1 MEFNVDEKCIKCG
14 KCINDC
20 LAKALTFDENKNIIF
35 DEKKCIKCQHCLA
48 ICPVGALS
56 IDGKNPENSETPN
69 TKAEPEKVLSL
80 IKNRRSF
87 RKYKHENLDTETM
100 NKLKNMLHWTPTGV
114 NNHSLHFAFIDD
126 VEVMDDFRNY
136 ANGKLVDFLNSAAIK
151 NIKTKFDRYKN
162 AFLRGDDVIFRG
174 APHMVVV
181 SSPINAPCADIDPTI
196 ALSYFELYAQSMGIG
211 TVWCGLA
218 YKLFKMFPDLC
229 EYIEIPE
236 GYKVG
241 YVMLFGPA
249 DIEYPRATQPEP
261 FKIISVK
268 KNKKETTLTQ
278 KIKRYFWNW
287 VK

>member
-1 MEFNVDEKCIKCG
+1 
-14 KCINDC
+14 
-20 LAKALTFDENKNIIF
+20 
-35 DEKKCIKCQHCLA
+35 
-48 ICPVGALS
+48 
-56 IDGKNPENSETPN
+56 
-69 TKAEPEKVLSL
+69 
-80 IKNRRSF
+80 
-87 RKYKHENLDTETM
+87 
-100 NKLKNMLHWTPTGV
+100 
-114 NNHSLHFAFIDD
+114 
-126 VEVMDDFRNY
+126 
-136 ANGKLVDFLNSAAIK
+136 
-151 NIKTKFDRYKN
+151 
-162 AFLRGDDVIFRG
+162 
-174 APHMVVV
+174 MVVV
-181 SSPINAPCADIDPTI
+181 SSPINAPCADIDPII

-287 VK
+287 IK